1 MPELD
6 IEKFYPSINHD
17 LLKEMYRGIFK
28 DKDLL
33 WLIEEIIDSI
43 DGGRGVVIGNYLS
56 QYSGN
61 LFLYKFDRWL
71 KEDLKV
77 KYYSRYMDDC
87 CIFHS
92 DKTYLHSL
100 FGEIKQYISTN
111 LDLDIKSNYQVFPS
125 RVRGVDYVGYRHFGS
140 YVLLR
145 KTTAK
150 NLIRKMRN
158 IQKRMNRGDKFI
170 YSDYCSINSY
180 KGWLKWCNGYN
191 LYNQWIKPLEP
202 YADKYYREVIK
213 MKVRGTQK
221 IVKPVEVNVDTVY
234 ARSSITRISEE
245 DFEGWEYEEET
256 FSIKEYIEKL
266 TSSDDT
272 QSIAMLI
279 SMLMGEVDFLRSRIE
294 SLEGGQI

>member
-1 MPELD
+1 M
-6 IEKFYPSINHD
+6 
-17 LLKEMYRGIFK
+17 
-28 DKDLL
+28 L
-33 WLIEEIIDSI
+33 WLIDEIIDSI
-43 DGGRGVVIGNYLS
+43 DGGRGVAIGNYLS

-92 DKTYLHSL
+92 DKEYLHSL
-100 FGEIKQYISTN
+100 FSEIKQYLSTN
-111 LDLDIKSNYQVFPS
+111 LDLEIKSNYQVFPS

-150 NLIRKMRN
+150 SLIRKMRN
-158 IQKRMNRGDKFI
+158 IQKRMNTGDKFT

-191 LYNQWIKPLEP
+191 LYNKWIKPLES

-213 MKVRGTQK
+213 NESKR
-221 IVKPVEVNVDTVY
+221 N
-234 ARSSITRISEE
+234 ARSSQ
-245 DFEGWEYEEET
+245 
-256 FSIKEYIEKL
+256 
-266 TSSDDT
+266 TS
-272 QSIAMLI
+272 
-279 SMLMGEVDFLRSRIE
+279 RS
-294 SLEGGQI
+294 